1 MGTMD
6 TMNKDRQSGL
16 FGWLADRA
24 ARRRSRQALLGLDD
38 AMLKDI
44 GLTRSQANR
53 EASKPFWY

>member
-6 TMNKDRQSGL
+6 TMNKDRHSGL
-16 FGWLADRA
+16 LGWFADRA

-44 GLTRSQANR
+44 GLTRAEATR
-53 EASKPFWY
+53 EAGKSFWY